1 MSHATRLAI
10 AQPRTSRWPGDD
22 PDCNRRH
29 RHRGKH
35 IPTVEGIGGLQIW
48 LAPFRPELR
57 TREVFQQLELDL
69 RSGFRVET
77 ACESVIGRADQAGMD
92 TLVGNTESG
101 HPGGEARIE
110 FGRCQSGHGHQ
121 RSTETLDTS
130 KLISAFPCE
139 PSIFPWAAHK
149 VHGPVECSLF
159 VLDSIGNRGQCPR
172 QVFEE
177 VSTCIR
183 TRRARPR
190 SWKAPSAIGIRRL
203 ANCATAVYAWRCG
216 AFPAVGGRIPT
227 ARMPTWRSARQDR
240 RGLPVPS
247 AAARALCF
255 SYRPGG
261 RCRDGVHSRRMTRR
275 FRRTRYAAA
284 LAPRR
289 EDQTGRY

>member
-1 MSHATRLAI
+1 MSRATRLAI
-10 AQPRTSRWPGDD
+10 TQPRTSRWPGDD

-57 TREVFQQLELDL
+57 TREVFQQLKLDL

-139 PSIFPWAAHK
+139 PSISPGQLIKFIALSNVLFLFLIQSGIEISVRSRFLRRSAHASA
-149 VHGPVECSLF
+149 HGGRGRALGKRRRLSGSDVWRIARQRCTRGGAVRSL
-159 VLDSIGNRGQCPR
+159 
-172 QVFEE
+172 
-177 VSTCIR
+177 
-183 TRRARPR
+183 
-190 SWKAPSAIGIRRL
+190 PSAIVSRL
-203 ANCATAVYAWRCG
+203 LEC
-216 AFPAVGGRIPT
+216 
-227 ARMPTWRSARQDR
+227 
-240 RGLPVPS
+240 
-247 AAARALCF
+247 
-255 SYRPGG
+255 RPGG
-261 RCRDGVHSRRMTRR
+261 AHARIGAVCLCQVRRRGPYAFRTAQADVAETASTAGV
-275 FRRTRYAAA
+275 
-284 LAPRR
+284 
-289 EDQTGRY
+289 